1 MLTLILAVSVAVVI
15 SFTCSLTEAALYA
28 VPWSAIEKIR
38 NDGRPVGEVL
48 FRLRSNVEKPI
59 AAILTLN
66 TVANTAGSA
75 VAGAAFMAAFGAEY
89 MALFA
94 AGFTVLIL
102 AFGEI
107 VPKTLG
113 VAYATSIAVVLA
125 RPLEVAVKLL
135 TPVIWLTGLLTRLLT
150 PPSNGPDISEDDIR
164 AVTSLSRQAGQIKA
178 YEEAYIHNILALDQK
193 RVYDIM
199 TPRTVVFSL
208 PEDMTAAEAYKNPR
222 LWHVSR
228 IPVYG
233 EDNEDLVGLVDRR
246 TILHCLLEEKG
257 ETPLSEI
264 MKPLHFVLES
274 QTLDKLLKELLHS
287 RSHLFAVLDEYG
299 GLAGVVTL
307 EDVFEEMLGSEI
319 MDESDSVADLRQMAR
334 QRRQALRAAGLLE
347 QQKKL
352 IGEQDEEIRRLNG
365 VVDEQVV
372 NIARKGENIIHLE
385 HQVDGLM
392 PKAIYSDNV
401 LDSVSCFTTTQVA
414 KELGVTAQELN
425 RSLCALHI
433 QYYQSGQYMLY
444 AEYAHMG
451 LAKSR
456 TRYNAF
462 LDPNCDG
469 RKEKMGKA
477 VTHTYLVW
485 TEKGRKFIHDLAHR
499 FWELAEL
506 YEVKNLG

>member
-178 YEEAYIHNILALDQK
+178 YEEAYIRNILALDQK

-208 PEDMTAAEAYKNPR
+208 PEDMTAAEAYKKPR

-347 QQKKL
+347 QQKKE
-352 IGEQDEEIRRLNG
+352 EQA
-365 VVDEQVV
+365 EQ
-372 NIARKGENIIHLE
+372 
-385 HQVDGLM
+385 
-392 PKAIYSDNV
+392 S
-401 LDSVSCFTTTQVA
+401 
-414 KELGVTAQELN
+414 
-425 RSLCALHI
+425 RS
-433 QYYQSGQYMLY
+433 
-444 AEYAHMG
+444 
-451 LAKSR
+451 
-456 TRYNAF
+456 
-462 LDPNCDG
+462 
-469 RKEKMGKA
+469 
-477 VTHTYLVW
+477 
-485 TEKGRKFIHDLAHR
+485 
-499 FWELAEL
+499 
-506 YEVKNLG
+506 